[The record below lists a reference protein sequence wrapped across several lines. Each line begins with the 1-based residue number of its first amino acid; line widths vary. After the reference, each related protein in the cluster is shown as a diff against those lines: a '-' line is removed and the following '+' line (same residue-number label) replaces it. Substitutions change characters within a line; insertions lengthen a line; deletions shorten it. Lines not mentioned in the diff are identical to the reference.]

1 MADAPFTCKN
11 CGGPAHRLLYNHPD
25 RLGFGH
31 CCEERARSESSHI
44 HTGRKIWSGREVY
57 GDKRLK
63 SDELRVDTEAAML
76 GGSGAGLKG

>member
-11 CGGPAHRLLYNHPD
+11 CGEPAHRLLFNHPD
-25 RLGFGH
+25 RLGFGY

-44 HTGRKIWSGREVY
+44 HTGKKIWTGLECYGR
-57 GDKRLK
+57 KKLF
-63 SDELRVDTEAAML
+63 SDELRSDTENAML